1 MGTSQEDEEG
11 EATARCIRALVWP
24 PSAPQH
30 RPLAAMQLD
39 DLRQLLAQNPT
50 RLQLRFRG
58 ITDEGA
64 RALSLN
70 SCLTLLDLSWN
81 RVGAEAMAAV
91 EARLEQNKQ
100 AQRQRRNELALCMR
114 LLAGEALRYDSD
126 SLWQRAPG
134 DMRRLLMPLVCVVWA
149 RTKRVGSDEEAVA
162 ACWKRM
168 MAQVKKL

>member
-1 MGTSQEDEEG
+1 M
-11 EATARCIRALVWP
+11 
-24 PSAPQH
+24 
-30 RPLAAMQLD
+30 
-39 DLRQLLAQNPT
+39 
-50 RLQLRFRG
+50 
-58 ITDEGA
+58 
-64 RALSLN
+64 
-70 SCLTLLDLSWN
+70 
-81 RVGAEAMAAV
+81 

-114 LLAGEALRYDSD
+114 LLAGEAVRYDSD